1 MRRLTRE
8 VRPVEGTY
16 LECLKGKQEL
26 RDYLGRYANSCN
38 DAIHVTSIEPFMKL
52 GAMIYG
58 NAVSQ
63 NKEWMPFVLPVSP
76 IEIENI
82 VQELDELAIKQDVR
96 VTFGRHLDPLTRAYV
111 ERLPLGVGMV
121 DPGPI
126 FDNPY
131 TSVILAYCTELLD
144 AIEKAMEIAQG
155 NVSEGDSDED

>member
-8 VRPVEGTY
+8 VHPIEGTY
-16 LECLKGKQEL
+16 LEHLKGKQEL

-38 DAIHVTSIEPFMKL
+38 DAIHVTSVEPFMKL
-52 GAMIYG
+52 GSMIYG

-76 IEIENI
+76 IEIESI
-82 VQELDELAIKQDVR
+82 VQELDELAIRDVR
-96 VTFGRHLDPLTRAYV
+96 VTFGRHLDPLTRVYV
-111 ERLPLGVGMV
+111 ERLPLGVGMI

-144 AIEKAMEIAQG
+144 AIEKAMGIAQTYA
-155 NVSEGDSDED
+155 GDSDED